1 VQFSS
6 TPLLL
11 LNPSLPQAVLKKA
24 LPQLAPLMHDSSPKV
39 REAMAELLLTIS
51 ACRDL
56 HFYDVVPLETL
67 LQVRAAG
74 VGVSR
79 AHHVGGAASLVHCGP
94 DEQLCTCM
102 CTPAVAHCT
111 PLLCTMQ
118 RCAAARCSVHFLRNY
133 D

>member
-1 VQFSS
+1 MLVFTQGLHQGLSNSTCSTACAVQQH
-6 TPLLL
+6 TAPKPLLL

-67 LQVRAAG
+67 LQVRG
-74 VGVSR
+74 V
-79 AHHVGGAASLVHCGP
+79 
-94 DEQLCTCM
+94 
-102 CTPAVAHCT
+102 
-111 PLLCTMQ
+111 
-118 RCAAARCSVHFLRNY
+118 
-133 D
+133 